1 MITLDVSLPDEYL
14 IYEGKTFQVE
24 FYVKENKEI
33 PGFEYYRS
41 MKDSDK
47 ARFMVVATHVANA
60 AIGEI
65 HPKTVYNIE
74 DKENKIYA
82 FKPNQHRF
90 FNFTTADQKMIIT
103 NAYKKQSD
111 KMTKKDKEVLKTAI
125 RFRADYEER
134 ISRGTYYA

>member
-1 MITLDVSLPDEYL
+1 MITSDMSLPDEHL

-24 FYVKENKEI
+24 FYVKPNREI
-33 PGFEYYRS
+33 PGYDYYKTL
-41 MKDSDK
+41 KDGDR

-60 AIGEI
+60 SIGEI

-82 FKPNQHRF
+82 LKPNQHRF
-90 FNFTTADQKMIIT
+90 FNFTTSDQKIIVT

-125 RFRADYEER
+125 KFKVDYEER
-134 ISRGTYYA
+134 VSRGTYYA